1 MAVMA
6 AVDLGAQSG
15 RVAIGRLDGERLAVS
30 EAHRFDNVPVRV
42 DGRLSWDIQRLFAD
56 AFDGLRAVA
65 REETVES
72 VAVDSW
78 AIDFGL
84 LDRRGELVRNPVHYR
99 DPRRAAAVAGVFER
113 IPPRELYERTGVQML
128 PINTIFE
135 LAAMA
140 EDHDPALDRADALL
154 LVPDLFHHR
163 LCGSRTTELTN
174 ATTTQ
179 CFDPHSGGWASDL
192 LERLDVP
199 GRVLPEVVDPVTQ
212 LGPLSADAAEDT
224 GLVGAV
230 VVAVATHDT
239 GSAVAGVPFSG
250 PGGAFLSVGTW
261 SLVGVE
267 TDGPLID
274 DRTFAANLSNEAGVG
289 GTFRVLR
296 NVTGMWI
303 LEECRRSWAADGTE
317 HSLPELFAL
326 AREAPAFV
334 SLIEPNDPGFASPG
348 DMPGR
353 VAGYCARTGQPEPS
367 TPGALVRCV
376 LESLALKHAQTVELV
391 ASATG
396 REVTV
401 LHVVGGGARNE
412 LLCEWTAHASG
423 LPVLAGPDEATLYGN
438 LLVQAIALGELSSLA
453 EARELLRRSF
463 QPAVYEPD
471 GSEAWREARQRF
483 DLLTAAVAEL
493 EVSA

>member
-15 RVAIGRLDGERLAVS
+15 RVAVGRLDGERLTVS
-30 EAHRFDNVPVRV
+30 EAHRFDNVPVRI
-42 DGRLSWDIQRLFAD
+42 DDRLCWDIRRLYAD
-56 AFDGLRAVA
+56 VFDGLRGVA
-65 REETVES
+65 REATVDS

-84 LDRRGELVRNPVHYR
+84 LDRSGELVRNPVHYR

-140 EDHDPALDRADALL
+140 DDHDPALDRADALL

-163 LCGSRTTELTN
+163 LCGSRTTEFTN

-179 CFDPHSGGWASDL
+179 CFDPRAGDWASDL
-192 LERLDVP
+192 LERLEVP
-199 GRVLPEVVDPVTQ
+199 VRVLPEVVAPGTQ
-212 LGPLSADAAEDT
+212 LGLLSAEAAEDT
-224 GLVGAV
+224 GLVGTV

-239 GSAVAGVPFSG
+239 GSAVAGVPFTG
-250 PGGAFLSVGTW
+250 AGGVFLSVGTW

-274 DRTFAANLSNEAGVG
+274 HSTFAANLSNEGGVE

-296 NVTGMWI
+296 NVTGLWI
-303 LEECRRSWAADGTE
+303 LEECRRNWAADGTE
-317 HSLPELFAL
+317 HSLSELVAL

-334 SLIEPNDPGFASPG
+334 SLIEPNDPRFAAPG
-348 DMPGR
+348 DMPER
-353 VAGYCARTGQPEPS
+353 VAGYCTRTGQPEPS
-367 TPGALVRCV
+367 DPGALVRCV
-376 LESLALKHAQTVELV
+376 LESLALKHAQTVDLL

-412 LLCEWTAHASG
+412 LLCEWTAHAAG

-438 LLVQAIALGELSSLA
+438 LLVQAIALGKLSSLA
-453 EARELLRRSF
+453 EARELLRCSYR
-463 QPAVYEPD
+463 PRAYEPD
-471 GSEAWREARQRF
+471 GSQAWREARERF
-483 DLLTAAVAEL
+483 DLLTAAVDEL